1 MNYSNND
8 HASPQVA
15 RIPTNKSLTIPLT
28 PSRFQ
33 DFFVHLSSAE
43 GPSPIKIILHYGDG
57 SSDVRITYVNDY
69 GKKLAKQNVD
79 WSYVWEDV
87 AKWGKTMAVKEA
99 GNHYLIT
106 YSTHPN
112 PEKEMTSVV
121 ITSEDGKNLIF
132 LGATG
137 VVN

>member
-1 MNYSNND
+1 M
-8 HASPQVA
+8 
-15 RIPTNKSLTIPLT
+15 
-28 PSRFQ
+28 
-33 DFFVHLSSAE
+33 
-43 GPSPIKIILHYGDG
+43 
-57 SSDVRITYVNDY
+57 RITYVNDY